1 MNIYREEEAE
11 LLSRDSPQP
20 SSILELSRSF
30 LTEEDAGPG

>member
-20 SSILELSRSF
+20 SILELSRSF